1 MKPNF
6 TSNRSKFQFWLLLLT
21 VYAVFVPLMPGMP
34 SGGLDES
41 WQLGVNE
48 ALAKGMVFGRDLIFT
63 FGPYASVYA
72 NKYHPAVAHSMLW
85 SGFFLGSCF
94 FLAAILNFAS
104 LSLRMTLFLVLV
116 LAVNFAFDP
125 RFLVYPLLV
134 FAALTRLDWSLLRMP
149 GQYLGRLLLV
159 SALFAPFGMIVLVKG
174 SFLVT
179 CLCGMVLSSAFLF
192 RRKQWL
198 LAALVVILPF
208 AAMAGFW
215 WLAGQPMDAL
225 PDYFRSMLPIIS
237 GYTEA
242 MAYNSRVSELLLY
255 LLAAILL
262 LVVAARELELHFFDK
277 MLFLACLFVTLFITF
292 KAGFVR
298 HDGHAVIAASSLAI
312 CAVLVCS
319 RVDSRNARSVLALS
333 FIVWLG
339 VCALH
344 NKPLPK
350 QALQAVASTYGNLFK
365 GSYYRLFEP
374 DAITQRYKVRMTE
387 IAKEGKFPL
396 LHGSSDVYSY
406 DQAFLIAT
414 GNDWRPRPI
423 FQSYSVYTDTLSQI
437 NLQHLSSSRAPA
449 NIFFKVQPIDE
460 RLPSLED
467 GASWMA
473 LWQGYHPVRLFND
486 YLQLARNTQPPIMQ
500 LSAAGLEKRT
510 AHLGEAISVPQ
521 NGSLVMMRVHV
532 QKNMPGNLVSLLFKP
547 GLLSARLKLVNGQ
560 VRSFHVVSGMMSSG
574 FVVSPLIETT
584 NQFNL
589 VYSQD
594 ASLVNQK
601 VSSITIL
608 SDSKIML
615 WQPVITVEFIPYFIR
630 HV

>member
-6 TSNRSKFQFWLLLLT
+6 ISTRSKFQFWLLLLT

-104 LSLRMTLFLVLV
+104 ISLRMTLLLILV

-134 FAALTRLDWSLLRMP
+134 FTALTRLDWSPSRTSS
-149 GQYLGRLLLV
+149 QYLARVILM
-159 SALFAPFGMIVLVKG
+159 SALFTPFGMIVLVKG

-179 CLCGMVLSSAFLF
+179 CLCGMVLSIAFLL
-192 RRKQWL
+192 RRKQLL
-198 LAALVVILPF
+198 LAALVLLLPL

-215 WLAGQPMDAL
+215 WLAGQPIDAL
-225 PDYFRSMLPIIS
+225 PDYFQSMLPIIT

-242 MAYNSRVSELLLY
+242 MAYNSRISELLLY

-262 LVVAARELELHFFDK
+262 LIVTARELELDFFDK
-277 MLFLACLFVTLFITF
+277 MLFLACLFITLFITF

-312 CAVLVCS
+312 CTVLVCS
-319 RVDSRNARSVLALS
+319 LINSRNTRSVLVLS
-333 FIVWLG
+333 YIVWLG

-350 QALQAVASTYGNLFK
+350 QALQAVASTYGNLLK

-374 DAITQRYKVRMTE
+374 DVIPQRYKARMTE

-396 LHGSSDVYSY
+396 LNGSSDVYSY
-406 DQAFLIAT
+406 DQAFLIAS

-423 FQSYSVYTDTLSQI
+423 FQSYSVYTEKLSQL
-437 NLQHLSSSRAPA
+437 NLQHLISRQAPD

-467 GASWMA
+467 GASWIP
-473 LWQGYHPVRLFND
+473 LWQQYHPVSQFDD
-486 YLQLARNTQPPIMQ
+486 YLQLGKNTSQSAVH
-500 LSAAGLEKRT
+500 LSAAGHETRT
-510 AHLGEAISVPQ
+510 ARLGEEIRVPDKGSV
-521 NGSLVMMRVHV
+521 VVMRVYLH
-532 QKNMPGNLVSLLFKP
+532 KNQLGNLVSLLFKP
-547 GLLSARLKLVNGQ
+547 ALLSAQLTLANGK
-560 VRSFHVVSGMMSSG
+560 VRTFHVVSGMMSPG
-574 FVVSPLIETT
+574 FVISPLIETSKE
-584 NQFNL
+584 FNM
-589 VYSQD
+589 VYAQD
-594 ASLVNQK
+594 PALLDKK
-601 VSSITIL
+601 VRSVSIM
-608 SDSKIML
+608 SDSRVLL
-615 WQPVITVEFIPYFIR
+615 WNADFTVEFLPYFMR